1 MKLKAVLILVLL
13 GAVLYTLTSGT
24 LSGFTDEFSLRAT
37 VVPDMSAFHSRAA
50 PEQKTQSSQII
61 ENTDTQ
67 TAQEDQVP
75 TSETAENTQI
85 QIGQEQDNL
94 NTVILEENIP

>member
-1 MKLKAVLILVLL
+1 MKVKAILILVLL

-24 LSGFTDEFSLRAT
+24 LSGFTNEFSLNAT
-37 VVPDMSAFHSRAA
+37 VVPDTSAFHSRAA
-50 PEQKTQSSQII
+50 PEQKAQSSQTS

-75 TSETAENTQI
+75 TSETAENTQK

>member
-37 VVPDMSAFHSRAA
+37 VVPNTSAFHSRAA
-50 PEQKTQSSQII
+50 PEQKVQHIQTI

-67 TAQEDQVP
+67 TAQENQVP
-75 TSETAENTQI
+75 TSETAKNTQI
-85 QIGQEQDNL
+85 QTGQEDNI